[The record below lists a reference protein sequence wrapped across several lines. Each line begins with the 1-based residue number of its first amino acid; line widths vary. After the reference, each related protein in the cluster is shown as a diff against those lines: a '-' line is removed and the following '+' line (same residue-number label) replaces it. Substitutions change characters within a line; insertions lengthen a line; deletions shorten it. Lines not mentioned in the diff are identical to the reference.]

1 MKIEKIHFVAVV
13 LSVAAALPCAAFEFE
28 PEAVVIPLGQASKSQ
43 WVWDSKSAATNG
55 CTAYF
60 RKTFRVETKP
70 RKAVIDVFFDDG
82 GDLYVNGVK
91 KAVGDI
97 TDALKGGENTL
108 AFRLVNGHGASAIN
122 FLLSGEDAEG
132 SPFYVHS
139 DSGMKVAREA
149 AKGWEKPGF
158 DDSGWNAVKT
168 LGDVL
173 ANPWAR
179 YFDISHRMTTPGERK
194 RLDDAEAA
202 ARTLPPG
209 LENDPPMDAKVVYD
223 GPAPKIVVN
232 GKKMAPCWN
241 MCGAGNPYVDTA
253 AIRAERVGFK
263 FQHIWT
269 ATDHIRSKDEGR
281 PYNFSRLG
289 ENVSRALHL
298 QPDVYLIL
306 AIRLDLKNWI
316 VDFPDEQQEYGTG
329 PIDPKC
335 IDDYKGRPRRASCA
349 SRRFRAKALDIIRA
363 LGEYVKAQPWAN
375 RVAGVRV
382 AYGIYTEWHTY
393 GMFEAPDTGKAMTAH
408 FREWLKAKYGSDA
421 ALAAAWG
428 ERGATIGA
436 AAVPTVAER
445 TVGGTLL
452 DPVKNRKTLDYYDCH
467 ANAMADLLLCFAH
480 AARQSF
486 PGRLVGAYYGYVFS
500 THTPEG
506 SNILLDRVLSSPDID
521 FLSNPPSY
529 TPYSRLNGGSYSPR
543 TVPYTFRRYGKLSL
557 LEDDSRFHHVYEWC
571 ENGKPYCTRTPRDT
585 RMAMRRNWLNG
596 FFNGCGI
603 QMCDPIK
610 GVGQRPNAFDDPAVW
625 DAIAEAQ
632 SALDRAGDPSADSGN
647 DVAVVVSVR
656 ERIRRDGAPRTT
668 KTNYEIY
675 QSSILHLHRS
685 GTAFDLMTLDDYLA
699 EKRDYRTV
707 LFLNVFY
714 LSDAERAALKAKLAR
729 PGVSPIWL
737 VAPGSVTDGGFSD
750 AAMSELAEMKLAGS
764 GTEPKVVCRDG
775 GATRICGGKAFLK
788 GNAAG
793 GKTVF
798 VPMPPQSGEEYRDI
812 LVAAGAHA
820 YVAPGSYFR
829 RHGDVF
835 MLNTGKKGRH
845 EIRLRE
851 SDRSAHVVELF
862 SGVEMSAADIAVE
875 TDGSGTWFFRLRR

>member
-1 MKIEKIHFVAVV
+1 MKITSIAFLA

-28 PEAVVIPLGQASKSQ
+28 PAAVVIPPGQASKSQ
-43 WVWDSKSAATNG
+43 WVWDSKSEATNG
-55 CTAYF
+55 CTAFF
-60 RKTFRVETKP
+60 RKTFRVEAKP

-82 GDLYVNGVK
+82 GDLYVNGAK

-139 DSGMKVAREA
+139 DSVMKVAREA

-179 YFDISHRMTTPGERK
+179 YFDIRGRMTTPDERK
-194 RLDDAEAA
+194 RLRDAEAA
-202 ARTLPPG
+202 AQTLPPG

-253 AIRAERVGFK
+253 AIRAGRVGFK
-263 FQHIWT
+263 FQHISSWFDDVK
-269 ATDHIRSKDEGR
+269 AEDEGR
-281 PYNFSRLG
+281 PYDFSRIDD
-289 ENVSRALHL
+289 NVRRALHL
-298 QPDVYLIL
+298 QPDVYIVL
-306 AIRLDLKNWI
+306 ALRLRLMAWI
-316 VDFPDEQQEYGTG
+316 AAFPDEQQRYGTG
-329 PIDPKC
+329 PVDPKSG
-335 IDDYKGRPRRASCA
+335 DYIGRPVRASCA
-349 SRRFRAKALDIIRA
+349 SKLYREKAEDVIRS
-363 LGEYVKAQPWAN
+363 LGEYVAKQPWAN
-375 RVAGVRV
+375 RIAGVRV
-382 AYGIYTEWHTY
+382 SYGVYSEWHSY
-393 GMFEAPDTGKAMTAH
+393 GMYEAPDTGRRMTEH

-428 ERGATIGA
+428 EKGATIGA

-467 ANAMADLLLCFAH
+467 ANAMADLLLSFAH
-480 AARQSF
+480 TAKQAF
-486 PGRLVGAYYGYVFS
+486 PGRLIGAYYGYVFS

-506 SNILLDRVLSSPDID
+506 SNILLDKVLSSPDVD

-557 LEDDSRFHHVYEWC
+557 LEDDSRFHHVYDWC
-571 ENGKPYCTRTPRDT
+571 GSGKAYCARTPRDT
-585 RMAMRRNWLNG
+585 RMAMRRNWLSG

-603 QMCDPIK
+603 QLNDPID
-610 GVGQRPNAFDDPAVW
+610 GPGRRPNAFDDPAVW
-625 DAIAEAQ
+625 DAITEAQ
-632 SALDRAGDPSADSGN
+632 AALEKAGDPSADSGN

-707 LFLNVFY
+707 LFLNAFY
-714 LSDAERAALKAKLAR
+714 LSDAERAALKAKLAK

-750 AAMSELAEMKLAGS
+750 AAMSELAEMELSGS

-775 GATRICGGKAFLK
+775 GAKRICGGKAFSK
-788 GNAAG
+788 DRANG
-793 GKTVF
+793 GKAVF
-798 VPMPPQSGEEYRDI
+798 APKPPVSGEEYAEL

-820 YVAPGSYFR
+820 YVKPGSYFR

-835 MLNTGKKGRH
+835 MLNVGEKGRYSIALP
-845 EIRLRE
+845 ER
-851 SDRSAHVVELF
+851 DRSARAIELF
-862 SGVEMSAADIAVE
+862 SGVETPATDIAVE
-875 TDGSGTWFFRLRR
+875 TDGSSTWFFRIRR